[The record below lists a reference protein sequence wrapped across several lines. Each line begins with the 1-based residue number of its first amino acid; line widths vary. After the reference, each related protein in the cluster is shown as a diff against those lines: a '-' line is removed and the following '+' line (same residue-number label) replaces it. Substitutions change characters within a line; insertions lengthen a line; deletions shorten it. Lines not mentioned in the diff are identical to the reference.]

1 MPDFFS
7 MGKFHISLSNSR
19 KESLMHFDDSTTCRW
34 PCNMSGACFLR
45 NLEQICFV
53 SLPAEEGGVL
63 LKATTSSAAAVLPSS
78 SVDLD
83 LEDSIADSD
92 ERMPPLGG
100 VSQLPPPPLAIG
112 NTRAL
117 IIISRLDLLLC
128 TLYNCCCSDETS
140 HYRTGRI
147 VEFGFRSAMMGC
159 RLGVTFGGRI
169 TTRPKLSPI
178 TITSPRRR
186 THPAARMIVNR
197 ISPRRPPNRN
207 ATSSSLCQLLKKIS
221 R

>member
-34 PCNMSGACFLR
+34 PYNMSGACFLR

-63 LKATTSSAAAVLPSS
+63 LVATTSSAAVLPSS
-78 SVDLD
+78 SSFDLD

-100 VSQLPPPPLAIG
+100 VSQLPPPSAIG

-117 IIISRLDLLLC
+117 IISRLDLLLC

-140 HYRTGRI
+140 HYRSRVRVSFCHDG
-147 VEFGFRSAMMGC
+147 VSAGC
-159 RLGVTFGGRI
+159 HVWRENNDSTKTLH
-169 TTRPKLSPI
+169 PSPI
-178 TITSPRRR
+178 PDLGGEEDPP
-186 THPAARMIVNR
+186 PAARMMIVNR

-207 ATSSSLCQLLKKIS
+207 ATSSSSLCQLLKKTS